1 MERDVLERRLA
12 QTEERLIDVDEQILR
27 QREIIAEL
35 QVGGLSTT
43 VATEIVDSLLR
54 VRARHEHH
62 RGRLRMELGND
73 RVRVFPD

>member
-54 VRARHEHH
+54 VRARHEDH
-62 RGRLRMELGND
+62 RGRLRIELGND
-73 RVRVFPD
+73 